1 VSKPGCRIYCTKD
14 SVPKALDGLGLVIVS
29 TSRGVIAGR
38 KAEEDGLG
46 GEVLCSVW

>member
-1 VSKPGCRIYCTKD
+1 
-14 SVPKALDGLGLVIVS
+14 LVIVS
-29 TSRGVIAGR
+29 TSRGVIPGR